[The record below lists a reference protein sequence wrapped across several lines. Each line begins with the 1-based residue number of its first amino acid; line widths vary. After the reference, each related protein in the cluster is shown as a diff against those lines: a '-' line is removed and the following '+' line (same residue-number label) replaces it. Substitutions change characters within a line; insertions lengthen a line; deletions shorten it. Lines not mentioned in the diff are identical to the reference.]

1 MIYRQ
6 KENNVAGGFGDI
18 INLMPLKRFKRPC
31 EQEACNIPME
41 SGVPYSYDKSMGGW
55 TPMWTR
61 VLGWPGAEGAILA
74 APKTQWFQ
82 INVTEKKVI

>member
-41 SGVPYSYDKSMGGW
+41 SGVPYSYDLFHGGMN
-55 TPMWTR
+55 P
-61 VLGWPGAEGAILA
+61 
-74 APKTQWFQ
+74 
-82 INVTEKKVI
+82 NVN

>member
-41 SGVPYSYDKSMGGW
+41 SGVPYSYDKSMGG
-55 TPMWTR
+55 
-61 VLGWPGAEGAILA
+61 
-74 APKTQWFQ
+74 
-82 INVTEKKVI
+82 